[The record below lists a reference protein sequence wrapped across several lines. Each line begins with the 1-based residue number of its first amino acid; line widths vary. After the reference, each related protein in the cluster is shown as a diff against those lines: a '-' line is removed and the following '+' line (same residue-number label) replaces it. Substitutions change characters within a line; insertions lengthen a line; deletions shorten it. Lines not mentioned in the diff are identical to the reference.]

1 MSSAATTTFFAFQLA
16 TGPSPALRLHLG
28 PAWRRRQAW
37 PNGHS
42 FDFRAIYPTFSDERP
57 ELSLLILVKT
67 RDRGEFIIF
76 TSRQPACAPSHTA
89 TPEEMVGA
97 ARTAARRGESEL
109 RAVLET
115 MPAPIYVTDAQGWIT
130 FYNQACVD
138 FAGRTPTL
146 GEDRWCVTWKLF
158 GEDGTALPH
167 EHCPMAVAIRE
178 KREVRD
184 AVALAE
190 RPDGTR
196 VMFTP
201 YPTPL
206 FDEAGEIAGAVN
218 ILIDVTDHRQA
229 AALRTQA
236 LRCRRLAQ
244 SVTDRRAV
252 DTLLAMASEY
262 DAKAKALRGASPR

>member
-1 MSSAATTTFFAFQLA
+1 MSHESDCMLSA
-16 TGPSPALRLHLG
+16 
-28 PAWRRRQAW
+28 
-37 PNGHS
+37 
-42 FDFRAIYPTFSDERP
+42 
-57 ELSLLILVKT
+57 
-67 RDRGEFIIF
+67 
-76 TSRQPACAPSHTA
+76 TA
-89 TPEEMVGA
+89 TPEEIVGA
-97 ARTAARRGESEL
+97 ARTAAHRGQPEL
-109 RAVLET
+109 RAMLEAL
-115 MPAPIYVTDAQGWIT
+115 PAPIYVTDAQGWIT
-130 FYNQACVD
+130 FYNQACVN

-158 GEDGTALPH
+158 CEDGTALPH

-178 KREVRD
+178 KREVRG

-196 VMFTP
+196 VMFAP

-229 AALRTQA
+229 GALRAQA

-244 SVTDRRAV
+244 SVTDQRAV
-252 DTLLAMASEY
+252 DTLLTMACEY
-262 DAKAKALRGASPR
+262 DAKAKALRGLAPR